1 MPPWVEIDSAGDW
14 PNTGGTMK
22 RAWIRL
28 PSPAMGV
35 ALVALTVALGGTSY
49 AALRI
54 GTKQIRNNAITSP
67 KIRNGQVTNVD
78 LARNSVVTAKI
89 VAGAVTGLQIK
100 DASVGNA
107 DLSNDSVNGAK
118 IRGGAVGNSDLANDA
133 VTSAKIRAGSVGN
146 SDLADNSIGSSK
158 VADGTLLAADIKDGE
173 VVKGNARIL
182 SIAATLPDGALGTPL
197 LSAPGLGALRANCTA
212 GVTTTQWSNTAA
224 TPIVVVNQVAFH
236 RTGSAPATAAD
247 IDYTH
252 EATVAAG
259 ATTSQPTN
267 VGDGGVESVMWQASV
282 DDSGGDRVATIWVTA
297 AASGA
302 NCRLTAQG
310 VSTG

>member
-1 MPPWVEIDSAGDW
+1 
-14 PNTGGTMK
+14 MK

-67 KIRNGQVTNVD
+67 KIRNGQVKNVD

-107 DLSNDSVNGAK
+107 DLSNDSVSAAK
-118 IRGGAVGNSDLANDA
+118 IRGGAVGNSELANDA
-133 VTSAKIRAGSVGN
+133 VTSSKLRASSVGN
-146 SDLADNSIGSSK
+146 SDLADNAIGSSK
-158 VADGTLLAADIKDGE
+158 IADGTILAADIKDGE
-173 VVKGNARIL
+173 VVEGNGRIL
-182 SIAATLPDGALGTPL
+182 SIAATLPDSASGTPL
-197 LSAPGLGALRANCTA
+197 LTTPGLGALRASCTA
-212 GVTTTQWSNTAA
+212 GVATTQWSNTAA
-224 TPIVVVNQVAFH
+224 TPVVVVNQVAFH
-236 RTGSAPATAAD
+236 DTGVVAAGD
-247 IDYTH
+247 LDYVH

-259 ATTSQPTN
+259 ATVNQPTN
-267 VGDGGVESVMWQASV
+267 VGDSGVESIMWQASV

-310 VSTG
+310 VSTA